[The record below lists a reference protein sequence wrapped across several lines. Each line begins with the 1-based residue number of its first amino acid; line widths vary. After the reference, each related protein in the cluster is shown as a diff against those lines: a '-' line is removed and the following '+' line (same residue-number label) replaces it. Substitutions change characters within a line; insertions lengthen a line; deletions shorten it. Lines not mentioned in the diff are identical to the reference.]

1 MAVERGY
8 MWQWRLKSK
17 VIQGKENA
25 FWVLIRTSQ
34 SPYKACEC
42 LHVKQDSS
50 VANETPQ
57 CDTSDIHC
65 ITTCIINILV
75 QLTSHPAKISM
86 PVFLHR
92 CGYVKFIRKLMLL
105 TVNLCCI
112 TVFNCW
118 QLLPYTQE
126 FLLGCPRIYSCTWNV
141 SVTIGHKWSTI
152 STAWLS
158 WGQPL
163 MVYAYVVQICTCTSC
178 KLSTMVWL

>member
-1 MAVERGY
+1 METEVQGY
-8 MWQWRLKSK
+8 SRKGKRFLSFDTNLTEPIQSMWVSMWHKWYSLYHY
-17 VIQGKENA
+17 N
-25 FWVLIRTSQ
+25 
-34 SPYKACEC
+34 
-42 LHVKQDSS
+42 
-50 VANETPQ
+50 
-57 CDTSDIHC
+57 
-65 ITTCIINILV
+65 NILI
-75 QLTSHPAKISM
+75 QLTCHPAKISM

-105 TVNLCCI
+105 VVNLCCI

-118 QLLPYTQE
+118 QLLPYTKE

-163 MVYAYVVQICTCTSC
+163 MVYAYGVQICTSC
-178 KLSTMVWL
+178 QLWYGCRNDNTLLVIVCLL